1 MNNLS
6 EQVDVLT
13 HLLDSVLLF
22 RGTLLFRD
30 EGVADNEKLRT
41 YSRAVVAVVSAA
53 SGVLG
58 P

>member
-1 MNNLS
+1 MNNFS

-22 RGTLLFRD
+22 AGTLLFRD
-30 EGVADNEKLRT
+30 EGVADNEKLGT

>member
-1 MNNLS
+1 MNNFS

-30 EGVADNEKLRT
+30 EDVADNEKLRT
-41 YSRAVVAVVSAA
+41 
-53 SGVLG
+53 
-58 P
+58 